1 MRLFKDSFCRANL
14 LFLFIFCFGLYIIG
28 WQVYRSWQ
36 KVGLECETVIMRP
49 KIVERIEQDKTWCEN
64 HFQPKLRI
72 FAAMLNQSWCDFE
85 HVNIGHKVSRNH
97 SMIHGCFPTV
107 PQNMSIA
114 VGCPTNSTGF
124 YWDKPVKHVTRKCN
138 ETGQWEEPV
147 GHCGCHYDVFKWDRI
162 AYYFS
167 GFQKFK
173 VMLVLFSATSLIFA
187 TVILLKLQSLHC
199 TRNTIHLHLFVACLL
214 YNTTDLVVFFF
225 AITISTNDRMKYS
238 AAQTTNVST
247 NVHKILCRGKDTM
260 TIYSLLAIYTWVLI
274 EGAYLHS
281 LVLTAFHNGGGVTK
295 MKYFAPFG
303 WLFPLVITIIWI
315 MGNVHFR
322 HPQSIC
328 WDSNMVE
335 PEDKW
340 IGWIYDVPKKV
351 LLLSATVLFLSVLR
365 ILWSKLSTSQQ
376 LTTLTTD
383 AQARNEVSRNLPKFT
398 QIVRAS
404 IILVIVYGIWDLK
417 ELFLHQDEF
426 LPESTGWW
434 IVMLIDILID
444 SMRGFFIASVYC
456 FSNTEVRQE
465 LTRWYRRRCINNELS
480 RNQRYGYRLSRRA
493 SSQPST
499 SVNPSQCPIDANGKH
514 PVAKAGN
521 PIAETRQSI
530 GCESGGYSLPISQ
543 RGAFMN
549 SRHNSVF
556 SGDDALNSRV
566 ET

>member
-1 MRLFKDSFCRANL
+1 
-14 LFLFIFCFGLYIIG
+14 
-28 WQVYRSWQ
+28 
-36 KVGLECETVIMRP
+36 
-49 KIVERIEQDKTWCEN
+49 
-64 HFQPKLRI
+64 
-72 FAAMLNQSWCDFE
+72 
-85 HVNIGHKVSRNH
+85 
-97 SMIHGCFPTV
+97 
-107 PQNMSIA
+107 MSII

-124 YWDKPVKHVTRKCN
+124 YWDKPTKHVTRRCN
-138 ETGQWEEPV
+138 ELGEWEAPD
-147 GHCGCHYDVFKWDRI
+147 GHCGCHYDVYKWDRI

-225 AITISTNDRMKYS
+225 AITISTNERLKYTN
-238 AAQTTNVST
+238 AQTANVST

-315 MGNVHFR
+315 TGNVKFR
-322 HPQSIC
+322 HPESIC

-335 PEDKW
+335 PEDRW

-365 ILWSKLSTSQQ
+365 ILWSKLSTSQK

-383 AQARNEVSRNLPKFT
+383 AQDRNEVSRNLPKFT

-426 LPESTGWW
+426 LPETTGWW
-434 IVMLIDILID
+434 IVMLVDILID

-480 RNQRYGYRLSRRA
+480 KTQKYGYRLSRRA

-499 SVNPSQCPIDANGKH
+499 SVNPNHVNVDGRVVRPSITR
-514 PVAKAGN
+514 GN
-521 PIAETRQSI
+521 QNSSYVETQGNQRGLFPNTRQ
-530 GCESGGYSLPISQ
+530 
-543 RGAFMN
+543 
-549 SRHNSVF
+549 NSVF
-556 SGDDALNSRV
+556 SEADTLSSRV
-566 ET
+566 DYTVGQ